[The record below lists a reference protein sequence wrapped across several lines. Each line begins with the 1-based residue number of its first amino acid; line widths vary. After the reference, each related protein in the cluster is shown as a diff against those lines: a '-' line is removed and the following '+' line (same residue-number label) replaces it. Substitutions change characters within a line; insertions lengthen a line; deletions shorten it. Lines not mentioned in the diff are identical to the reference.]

1 MIIPGLCSVTFR
13 PMKPLDICKLS
24 QQAGLKSIE
33 WGGDVHVT
41 NEQEAREVAKMSAD
55 YGLDPASYGSYYRAG
70 MGKQDEFVKTLDCAL
85 ALGARNVRVWAGTK
99 GSNEMTG
106 MERAAVVRELRECG
120 ELAMAAGITLS
131 LEMHGHTLT
140 DTNENTGRLITELGP
155 CNVHMYWQPRWDRTH
170 DETIGAL
177 MIAMQ
182 RLTNLHVFT
191 WQFHGSDVT
200 RLPMV
205 DGRDLLTEALHLSMQ
220 DGNDHHAFM
229 EFVEDGSEEAF
240 LRDAKVLHEMIAA
253 AEG

>member
-131 LEMHGHTLT
+131 LSSPVFFSPVNYFSSSKYDAASSSVICQPSLAAIA
-140 DTNENTGRLITELGP
+140 LISSAEP
-155 CNVHMYWQPRWDRTH
+155 AFF
-170 DETIGAL
+170 AL
-177 MIAMQ
+177 AIISFSVI
-182 RLTNLHVFT
+182 LIFPLFS
-191 WQFHGSDVT
+191 FIPS
-200 RLPMV
+200 
-205 DGRDLLTEALHLSMQ
+205 
-220 DGNDHHAFM
+220 
-229 EFVEDGSEEAF
+229 
-240 LRDAKVLHEMIAA
+240 
-253 AEG
+253 